1 MPAKTKNT
9 KTPKSKA
16 SLESI
21 QKDQQKERKILGSI
35 MRQEQYSKW
44 MLIAIIVLLLLLILF
59 AGYATDW
66 LRGLKKDDVGTTGI
80 KTSLDSATTANES
93 TAGSTNSG
101 SGSGSTGGGGTT
113 TTGSNTG
120 STSTTNT
127 GTTSTAREST
137 NTTTNSSTTNNSS
150 TTTNNNTT
158 TPAEQ
163 ESKLLNLYADT
174 SIGET
179 ISSVLNDASLL
190 GVSKECRNEVLIQVC
205 DFRDGDLLVT
215 TRNLLGTG
223 LITSITKNF

>member
-9 KTPKSKA
+9 KTPKTKA

-21 QKDQQKERKILGSI
+21 QKDQQKERKLLGSI

-44 MLIAIIVLLLLLILF
+44 LLIAIIVLLLLLILF

-66 LRGLKKDDVGTTGI
+66 LRGLKKDDTGTTGI
-80 KTSLDSATTANES
+80 KTSLDSATTPNES
-93 TAGSTNSG
+93 TADSANSG
-101 SGSGSTGGGGTT
+101 GGGSTGGGGTT

-137 NTTTNSSTTNNSS
+137 SATTNNSTTNNSS

-158 TPAEQ
+158 TPTEQ

-215 TRNLLGTG
+215 TKNLLGTG